1 MMKTSRRNL
10 LLASLGAAQL
20 ALLGRFGVRS
30 ALAGPTPKGPT
41 KLLCIW
47 LDGGCNW
54 EHIFTPLT
62 GAGIDKFIRPPE
74 GGNHPF
80 GYSKGQVR
88 NFDGTAADLTDPGTT
103 RKLRGPVFWNDA
115 NPADTT
121 GDNPLSGGAQTYRP
135 WGYSWIDPKYK
146 LHERTCVLVGAD
158 QGTASHASGIVASM
172 CGIAGSSFRAPSV
185 QAVVANYMS
194 SFFPDR
200 PVPNACLGG
209 TLPAAVTLPARVT
222 PYSLTSLAMV
232 ETTISDRRDSAW
244 AGLRERTMVDAVGFD
259 GKATGGTVPLT
270 INDARILE
278 AIRSRKGHS
287 TSGTDAMYQQL
298 YETTVGVSKTI
309 ARDVLTQLDKTKGF
323 EFLDADPLYSGG
335 ALSTACIGSADI
347 CGGVRSGGSYDFAL
361 RLLKSDLV
369 TSLTLRAT
377 SIANTGF
384 DVHFAGGAT
393 SQTSHLRIALE
404 AIGQMLNEMSL
415 TPASSGNGTL
425 LDETLVYIYSDF
437 GRTFAH
443 SGQDGTDHHPA
454 TCGILVGGN
463 VKGNQMLGGYD
474 ESAEGSPLGA
484 PVAMIEGL
492 TWKVT
497 RPPKS
502 QDIAATVIRAFGLVP
517 DKDFTI
523 SGGYGEYEGAIQPG

>member
-1 MMKTSRRNL
+1 MKTSRRNI

-30 ALAGPTPKGPT
+30 AFAGPKPTGPT

-54 EHIFTPLT
+54 EHIFSPLT
-62 GAGIDKFIRPPE
+62 ATGIDKFIRPPE

-88 NFDGTAADLTDPGTT
+88 NFDGTPSDLMDPGTT
-103 RKLRGPVFWNDA
+103 RKLRGPVYWNDA
-115 NPADTT
+115 DPGDTT
-121 GDNPLSGGAQTYRP
+121 GSNPLSGDSQIYRP

-146 LHERTCVLVGAD
+146 LFERTCVLVGAD

-172 CGIAGSSFRAPSV
+172 CGVAGSTFRAPSV
-185 QAVVANYMS
+185 QAVVANYMA

-200 PVPNACLGG
+200 PVPNASLGG
-209 TLPAAVTLPARVT
+209 TAPSGTGLPALVT

-244 AGLRERTMVDAVGFD
+244 DGLRTRTMVDGVGFD
-259 GKATGGTVPLT
+259 GKPSGGKVPLT
-270 INDARILE
+270 VTDDLVLE
-278 AIRSRKGHS
+278 AIRGRRGLS

-298 YETTVGVSKTI
+298 YETTLGVSKTI
-309 ARDVLTQLDKTKGF
+309 ARDVLTALDKTKGF
-323 EFLDADPLYSGG
+323 EHLDADPLYSGG
-335 ALSTACIGSADI
+335 SLATACIGSADT
-347 CGGVRSGGSYDFAL
+347 CGSVRSGGSFDFAL

-377 SIANTGF
+377 SIGNTGF
-384 DVHFAGGAT
+384 DVHFSGGARA
-393 SQTSHLRIALE
+393 QTSHLRIALE
-404 AIGQMLNEMSL
+404 AVGQMLNEMSL
-415 TPASSGNGTL
+415 TPASSGTGTL

-443 SGQDGTDHHPA
+443 SGEDGTDHHPA

-474 ESAEGSPLGA
+474 EAAQGSPLGA
-484 PVAMIEGL
+484 PVPIIDEAG
-492 TWKVT
+492 TKVV
-497 RPPKS
+497 RPPTS
-502 QDIAATVIRAFGLVP
+502 QDIAATVIRAFGLAP
-517 DKDFTI
+517 GKDFFI
-523 SGGYGEYEGAIQPG
+523 PGGYGEYDTALVQG

>member
-1 MMKTSRRNL
+1 MKTSRRNL

-30 ALAGPTPKGPT
+30 ALAGPKKAGPT

-62 GAGIDKFIRPPE
+62 ATGIDKFIRPPE

-88 NFDGTAADLTDPGTT
+88 NFDGTPSDLADPGTK

-115 NPADTT
+115 DPADTT
-121 GDNPLSGGAQTYRP
+121 GSNPLSGGAQTFRP

-146 LHERTCVLVGAD
+146 LHERTCLLVGAD

-172 CGIAGSSFRAPSV
+172 CGVAGSSFRAPSV
-185 QAVVANYMS
+185 QAVVANYMAQ
-194 SFFPDR
+194 FFPDR
-200 PVPNACLGG
+200 PVPNASLGG
-209 TLPAAVTLPARVT
+209 TLPAGVGLPALVT

-244 AGLRERTMVDAVGFD
+244 AGLRDRKMVDAVGFD
-259 GKATGGTVPLT
+259 GKPTGGTVPLT
-270 INDARILE
+270 VNDQQILA

-287 TSGTDAMYQQL
+287 TSGTDALYQQL
-298 YETTVGVSKTI
+298 YETTQGVSKTI

-323 EFLDADPLYSGG
+323 EYLDKDPLYAGG
-335 ALSTACIGSADI
+335 ALATACIGSADT
-347 CGGVRSGGSYDFAL
+347 CGGVRSGGSFDFAL
-361 RLLKSDLV
+361 RLLKSNLV
-369 TSLTLRAT
+369 TSLSLRAT
-377 SIANTGF
+377 SIANTSF
-384 DVHFAGGAT
+384 DVHFSGGAT
-393 SQTSHLRIALE
+393 AQTSHLRIALE

-415 TPASSGNGTL
+415 TPASSGSGSL

-463 VKGNQMLGGYD
+463 VNGNQMLGGYD
-474 ESAEGSPLGA
+474 ETAEGSPLGA
-484 PVAMIEGL
+484 PVSIIEESGS
-492 TWKVT
+492 KVVRT
-497 RPPKS
+497 PTS
-502 QDIAATVIRAFGLVP
+502 QDIAATVIRAFGLAP
-517 DKDFTI
+517 GKDFFI
-523 SGGYGEYEGAIQPG
+523 PGGYGEFEGALLQG